1 MDSSN
6 CGKVCLITCLTCA
19 ALIVLFVLLVTI
31 MTCAGCA
38 CMSSGLF
45 GGMFSSIGNII
56 KIQAHF
62 EDLRSQGWE
71 VDDSQSN
78 QGGGYGGNV
87 EAGTPMI
94 WRARENPDDEWIV
107 YVWEFGPADPEA
119 FENLEDEEMPDWS
132 ALMNWTLLPRTEAAL
147 EVHEELNLPLPDD
160 FELIPW
166 DEDDGGDRDRD
177 RDRDRDEDEVRDRG
191 DDEGQDG
198 EEEGGDGDEED
209 RPRRS
214 KSFRKAA

>member
-1 MDSSN
+1 
-6 CGKVCLITCLTCA
+6 
-19 ALIVLFVLLVTI
+19 
-31 MTCAGCA
+31 
-38 CMSSGLF
+38 MSSGLF

-62 EDLRSQGWE
+62 EDLKSQGWE

-87 EAGTPMI
+87 ESGTPMI
-94 WRARENPDDEWIV
+94 WRARETPDDEWID

-119 FENLEDEEMPDWS
+119 FEDAESGEDVNFS

-147 EVHEELNLPLPDD
+147 EVHEELGLSLPDD
-160 FELIPW
+160 FELEPW
-166 DEDDGGDRDRD
+166 DEDTGRDRD
-177 RDRDRDEDEVRDRG
+177 RDRDRDEEEVRDRDRDDGG
-191 DDEGQDG
+191 D
-198 EEEGGDGDEED
+198 EEGGNGDEEE